1 MCIPARSRTDIEE
14 ERERKRV
21 CVWCVVC
28 VYVREWEERIRR
40 KGRRIK
46 VIGNR
51 WRIRKEWNEKSWW
64 SMEES
69 NFTSIRS
76 EVERRKARAEWKW
89 LFLKRIRDI
98 WRLAT
103 SRCTMIRDASKTRF
117 VCNWLGNNRIYPWTW
132 TASRSRWRWKL
143 QPLFLFLHLSSLSP
157 ALVLSVMQFGFEP
170 VINLSLYRTGCF

>member
-1 MCIPARSRTDIEE
+1 MC
-14 ERERKRV
+14 
-21 CVWCVVC
+21 
-28 VYVREWEERIRR
+28 VREWEERIRR

-76 EVERRKARAEWKW
+76 EVERRIARAEWKW